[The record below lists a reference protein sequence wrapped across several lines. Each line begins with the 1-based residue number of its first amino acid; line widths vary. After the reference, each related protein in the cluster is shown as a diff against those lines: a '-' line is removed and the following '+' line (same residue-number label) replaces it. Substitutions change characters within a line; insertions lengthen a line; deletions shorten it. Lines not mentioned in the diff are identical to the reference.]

1 MVQARRVGRC
11 GSRFRAAGEEPDDSS
26 PLPDDREGEGKSFTK
41 LGWYREVLTFA
52 PMSGRGSVFLEVV
65 MKCRV
70 LSMEQD
76 PRWEQYRLF
85 SG

>member
-1 MVQARRVGRC
+1 MLRRSQPHTGAQSEAGMVQARRVGRC

-52 PMSGRGSVFLEVV
+52 PMSGRGSVFL
-65 MKCRV
+65 
-70 LSMEQD
+70 
-76 PRWEQYRLF
+76 RWL
-85 SG
+85 